1 MCFFNLFELCRE
13 EERTCQLF
21 AAVAVHTLNRSFET
35 AVEKVRGV
43 SQLQLLYEEFA
54 RLEIHF
60 VVWWFKIIY
69 RVMVYYRSI

>member
-1 MCFFNLFELCRE
+1 MGLSLSRE

-54 RLEIHF
+54 RLVIEL
-60 VVWWFKIIY
+60 VVWWLKINVVLQ
-69 RVMVYYRSI
+69 RGTSQTKA